1 MPAADLKTE
10 DAMNPV
16 ATAPPE
22 NATVLS
28 PIDRT
33 AINTYLTR
41 MELLE
46 RGNNWRSLLD
56 LMSPGCVTMPPRH
69 ATKEG
74 RKAWLEWLE
83 GMDFRVH
90 ELQLV
95 PQEFDGCGD
104 FAFVRCNYRWKYT
117 LRDQNEPIED
127 SGKFL
132 GVLRKQ
138 PDGRWLGTHWMWNS
152 DSGRR

>member
-1 MPAADLKTE
+1 
-10 DAMNPV
+10 MNPI

-22 NATVLS
+22 DATLLS

-33 AINTYLTR
+33 AIDTYLTR
-41 MELLE
+41 MEQLERTNNWPRLLE
-46 RGNNWRSLLD
+46 
-56 LMSPGCVTMPPRH
+56 LMTPGCVTMPPRH

-74 RKAWLEWLE
+74 RQDWLQWVEE
-83 GMDFRVH
+83 MNFRVH
-90 ELQLV
+90 DFKLT

-104 FAFVRCNYRWKYT
+104 LAFVRCNYQWTYT
-117 LRDQNEPIED
+117 LKEVDEPIDD

-138 PDGRWLGTHWMWNS
+138 PDGKWLATHWMWNS
-152 DSGRR
+152 DRRRR

>member
-1 MPAADLKTE
+1 
-10 DAMNPV
+10 MNPI

-22 NATVLS
+22 DATILS

-33 AINTYLTR
+33 AIDTYLTR
-41 MELLE
+41 MEHLE
-46 RGNNWRSLLD
+46 RTNNWRSLSE

-69 ATKEG
+69 STKEG
-74 RKAWLEWLE
+74 RQAWLQWVEE
-83 GMDFRVH
+83 MNFRVH
-90 ELQLV
+90 DFSLK

-104 FAFVRCNYRWKYT
+104 LAFVRCNYRWTYT
-117 LRDQNEPIED
+117 LEELDEPIAD

-138 PDGRWLGTHWMWNS
+138 PNGQWLATHWMWNS
-152 DSGRR
+152 DSKRR